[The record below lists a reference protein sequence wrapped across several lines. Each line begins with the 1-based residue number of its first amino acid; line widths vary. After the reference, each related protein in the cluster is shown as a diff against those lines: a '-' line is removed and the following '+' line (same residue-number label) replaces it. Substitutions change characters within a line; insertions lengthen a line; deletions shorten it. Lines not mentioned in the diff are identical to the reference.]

1 MPVPLSDVE
10 VRVLGALI
18 EKDMT
23 TPEYYPLSLNA
34 LVNACNQKSNR
45 SPVVGYDE
53 PTVARVIES
62 LREKKLALVLTGRDH
77 RVPKYRHWA
86 WETLGLGPR
95 EMAILCVLMLRGP
108 QTLGELKDRTE
119 RMYNFDDLASVE
131 VCLDH
136 LTERQPEPLVTKL
149 ARQPGAREPRYAH
162 LLSGE
167 VRPSE
172 PDAQPAPVQMLA
184 PQGASADRMAKLQS
198 DIDELR
204 SEVLELKEQLSDFRK
219 QFE

>member
-1 MPVPLSDVE
+1 MSLPLSETE

-18 EKDMT
+18 DKDMT

-34 LVNACNQKSNR
+34 LISACNQKSNR
-45 SPVVGYDE
+45 NPVVGYDG
-53 PTVARVIES
+53 PTVARAIES

-95 EMAILCVLMLRGP
+95 EMAVLCVLMLRGP
-108 QTLGELKDRTE
+108 QSVGELKSRTQ
-119 RMYNFDDLASVE
+119 RMYDFDDLASVE

-136 LTERQPEPLVTKL
+136 LVERPEPLVAKL
-149 ARQPGAREPRYAH
+149 ARRPGAREPRYAH

-167 VRPSE
+167 VRPEE
-172 PDAQPAPVQMLA
+172 PEAQPAPVQTLA
-184 PQGASADRMAKLQS
+184 PEEASADRIAKLES

-204 SEVLELKEQLSDFRK
+204 SEVLEIKEQLSDFRK

>member
-1 MPVPLSDVE
+1 MPLPLSEIE

-53 PTVARVIES
+53 PTVARAIES
-62 LREKKLALVLTGRDH
+62 LREKKLALVLTGREH

-95 EMAILCVLMLRGP
+95 EMAVLCVLMLRGP
-108 QTLGELKDRTE
+108 QSVGELKGRTQ
-119 RMYNFDDLASVE
+119 RMYDFDDLASVE

-136 LTERQPEPLVTKL
+136 LIERRPQPLVTKL
-149 ARQPGAREPRYAH
+149 ARQPGTRESRYAH

-167 VRPSE
+167 VRAPE
-172 PDAQPAPVQMLA
+172 PEAQPAPVQTCA
-184 PQGASADRMAKLQS
+184 PKEASADRIAKLES
-198 DIDELR
+198 DVDELR

>member
-1 MPVPLSDVE
+1 MSLPLSETE

-18 EKDMT
+18 DKDMT

-34 LVNACNQKSNR
+34 LISACNQKSNR
-45 SPVVGYDE
+45 NPVVGYDG
-53 PTVARVIES
+53 PTVARAIES

-95 EMAILCVLMLRGP
+95 EMAVLCVLMLRGP
-108 QTLGELKDRTE
+108 QSVGELKGRTQ
-119 RMYNFDDLASVE
+119 RMYDFDDLASVE

-136 LTERQPEPLVTKL
+136 LVERPEPLVAKL
-149 ARQPGAREPRYAH
+149 ARRPGAREPRYAH

-167 VRPSE
+167 VRPEE
-172 PDAQPAPVQMLA
+172 PEAQPAPVQTLA
-184 PQGASADRMAKLQS
+184 PEEASADRIAKLES

-204 SEVLELKEQLSDFRK
+204 SEVLEIKEQLSDFRK